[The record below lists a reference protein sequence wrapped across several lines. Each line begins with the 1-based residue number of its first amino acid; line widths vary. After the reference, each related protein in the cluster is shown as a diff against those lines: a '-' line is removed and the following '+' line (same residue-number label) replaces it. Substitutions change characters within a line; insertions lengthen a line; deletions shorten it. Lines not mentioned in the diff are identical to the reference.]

1 MNQLENC
8 QARYR
13 SNTWMGRTRTDGPDE
28 FEPSKFD
35 CMSSRM
41 ILFLL
46 LVLNYCQVMQLKR
59 NGMYKISSSFFFV
72 IDDMI
77 TLEKIKK
84 LLYFFFWGGGWINC
98 QTSQTSC

>member
-1 MNQLENC
+1 
-8 QARYR
+8 
-13 SNTWMGRTRTDGPDE
+13 
-28 FEPSKFD
+28 
-35 CMSSRM
+35 MSSRM

-59 NGMYKISSSFFFV
+59 NGMYKISSSFFV

-84 LLYFFFWGGGWINC
+84 LLYFFFWGGGGGGGGLDKLPNF
-98 QTSQTSC
+98 SN